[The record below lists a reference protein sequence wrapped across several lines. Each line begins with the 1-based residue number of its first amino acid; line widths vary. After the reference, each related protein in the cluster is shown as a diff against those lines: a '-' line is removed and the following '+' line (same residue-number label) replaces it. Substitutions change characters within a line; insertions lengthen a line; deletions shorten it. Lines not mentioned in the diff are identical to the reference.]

1 MNSSSSSLK
10 CDNLVEYLSRLGK
23 PIIDKLYSN
32 SATSL
37 AVFRELPE
45 LAKHY
50 VMRLLFVEQPI
61 PQQVITSWVKNI
73 RYVLPYKQVFH
84 EMVTF

>member
-1 MNSSSSSLK
+1 MNSISSTLK
-10 CDNLVEYLSRLGK
+10 CDNLVEYMTRLGK
-23 PIIDKLYSN
+23 PIIDKLYNS
-32 SATSL
+32 SATCL

-61 PQQVITSWVKNI
+61 PQQVIASWVKNI
-73 RYVLPYKQVFH
+73 AYVLYISHQLI
-84 EMVTF
+84 TFET